1 MINTELTKIRE
12 EKKLSKS
19 EFAKLLDITPM
30 ILGKYE
36 KGTCKIPESL
46 VEKLKTLADAATVAE
61 IEVKKTARKTARTV
75 KEAVEDAVQSD
86 TTVAAE
92 IEVKKTAHKAGR
104 ITKETAEKAA
114 ETLKETAKKVAGIPN
129 IIIQSPMGGAI
140 TPEDIADKV
149 PKKTTDVYVRVDENK
164 LYYVLE
170 NGETGDVDIWE

>member
-1 MINTELTKIRE
+1 MTTFFNQRLERGKNMNNTELTKIRE

-36 KGTCKIPESL
+36 KGSCKIPDSL

-61 IEVKKTARKTARTV
+61 IEVKKTARKT
-75 KEAVEDAVQSD
+75 
-86 TTVAAE
+86 
-92 IEVKKTAHKAGR
+92 GR

-114 ETLKETAKKVAGIPN
+114 ETLKKTAKKAAGIPN
-129 IIIQSPMGGAI
+129 IIIQSPLGGAI